1 MKINP
6 EYALPRNN
14 DIKPSTSNN
23 EETNV
28 SVFNDKNGNGV
39 VDKDD
44 FSNEEF
50 EKLENNGLYRLF
62 DGKKWTDN
70 LKKIFTSI
78 MNGGNPN
85 GDVITEQY
93 PGTMGT
99 EKHVLY
105 DGKTNTL
112 KIAGKNP
119 NTKEYF
125 SYQEEKY
132 NNAGQN
138 IEQKRLLTSPK
149 YQKDGHKYSFMGKNT
164 DIYVRTQGFENNN
177 LSTEDANLV
186 NKLIED
192 NKEFFFMKSSNK
204 YDKNGNNTETIAN
217 FPLDELEGRE
227 EVIIKNGETITI
239 KYDRDNN
246 FISKTKSLKDVDKYN
261 DDGTSHSE
269 HLSETY
275 DKDNNLQYRTTII
288 NDYLGETVKTDIDG
302 NEYDAAIIKN
312 IATREYTNG
321 NIYNET
327 NDGETIKAELKDKN
341 GNILEK
347 YTLQYNNNLKSFE
360 KVFEDGSH
368 KKADFEPLTD

>member
-6 EYALPRNN
+6 EYALPQNN
-14 DIKPSTSNN
+14 NIKPSTSNN

-78 MNGGNPN
+78 MNGGNPK
-85 GDVITEQY
+85 GDIITEQY

-138 IEQKRLLTSPK
+138 IEQKK
-149 YQKDGHKYSFMGKNT
+149 
-164 DIYVRTQGFENNN
+164 
-177 LSTEDANLV
+177 AV
-186 NKLIED
+186 NK
-192 NKEFFFMKSSNK
+192 S
-204 YDKNGNNTETIAN
+204 
-217 FPLDELEGRE
+217 
-227 EVIIKNGETITI
+227 
-239 KYDRDNN
+239 
-246 FISKTKSLKDVDKYN
+246 
-261 DDGTSHSE
+261 
-269 HLSETY
+269 
-275 DKDNNLQYRTTII
+275 
-288 NDYLGETVKTDIDG
+288 
-302 NEYDAAIIKN
+302 
-312 IATREYTNG
+312 
-321 NIYNET
+321 
-327 NDGETIKAELKDKN
+327 
-341 GNILEK
+341 
-347 YTLQYNNNLKSFE
+347 
-360 KVFEDGSH
+360 
-368 KKADFEPLTD
+368 

>member
-6 EYALPRNN
+6 EYALPQNN
-14 DIKPSTSNN
+14 NIKPSTSNN

-78 MNGGNPN
+78 MNGGNPK
-85 GDVITEQY
+85 GDIITEQY

-125 SYQEEKY
+125 SYQ
-132 NNAGQN
+132 
-138 IEQKRLLTSPK
+138 
-149 YQKDGHKYSFMGKNT
+149 DGHKYSFMGKNT

-177 LSTEDANLV
+177 LSTEDANFV

-246 FISKTKSLKDVDKYN
+246 FISKTKSLKDIDKYN

-288 NDYLGETVKTDIDG
+288 NDYLGETVKTDING

-321 NIYNET
+321 NVYNET
-327 NDGETIKAELKDKN
+327 NDGETIKVELKDKK

-360 KVFEDGSH
+360 KVFEDGNH
-368 KKADFEPLTD
+368 KKADFEPLTE